1 MRIVIIEDEKPAAEK
16 LKKALLKQ
24 TADHNIEAVLD
35 SNATAEQWFA
45 GNAMPDLL
53 FMDIELSDGLSFQ
66 LFDRVA
72 ITCPI
77 IFCTA
82 YDEYWQEAFEHNG
95 IDYLLKPVSDD
106 KLQQALNKYET
117 LKKYFAQNLQ
127 QLLQSQQK
135 QTEGYKKRFLVK
147 RGSDYVSIKT
157 EDIAY
162 FYATH
167 KLVCMVDQRSQKFIL
182 DQSLA
187 DLEKETDPSVFYRVN
202 RKYLVNIAAIQK
214 IKTYPKSKLEL
225 ELQPA
230 APEEVIVSQENTAAF
245 KEWMGS

>member
-1 MRIVIIEDEKPAAEK
+1 MMN
-16 LKKALLKQ
+16 
-24 TADHNIEAVLD
+24 T
-35 SNATAEQWFA
+35 
-45 GNAMPDLL
+45 
-53 FMDIELSDGLSFQ
+53 
-66 LFDRVA
+66 
-72 ITCPI
+72 
-77 IFCTA
+77 
-82 YDEYWQEAFEHNG
+82 AFEHNG

-187 DLEKETDPSVFYRVN
+187 DLEKETDPLVFYRVN